1 MNKTLNKIFVF
12 SLVLFLISCSA
23 KNEKNEDQLSILSEI
38 NKESSNSLYLSA
50 LNEIK
55 NRNYAEATSIL
66 QNIDSKFPLS
76 NEAIQ
81 SQLMLAFVD
90 YLQMNYD
97 EAIFK
102 FDQLISKF
110 PSYKNIDYAYYM
122 RAICFYE
129 QIENEALDGTFNVEA
144 LSSFNQVIN
153 RFPDSKYTVD
163 SFQKIIL
170 INENIAAKHM
180 NIGMYYLSRHKY
192 TAAMNRFNKIINT
205 YSKSKFTPEALYRLV
220 EIYSYLDMKE
230 DAKKTA
236 AVIGYNYPKS
246 KWYSESYKLVKPK
259 NKELNKKKS
268 TLKKIKGFFSKNN
281 EN

>member
-1 MNKTLNKIFVF
+1 MNKTFNKIFVF
-12 SLVLFLISCSA
+12 SLVFFLISCSG
-23 KNEKNEDQLSILSEI
+23 KNEKNVKESNILSEI

-50 LNEIK
+50 LEEIE

-66 QNIDSKFPLS
+66 EDIDSKFPLS

-81 SQLMLAFVD
+81 SQLMLAFID

-97 EAIFK
+97 DSILK
-102 FDQLISKF
+102 FDQLINKF

-122 RAICFYE
+122 KAICYYE
-129 QIENEALDGTFNVEA
+129 QIENEALDGSFNIEA
-144 LSSFNQVIN
+144 LNSFNQIIN

-180 NIGMYYLSRHKY
+180 NIGMYYLSRNKY
-192 TAAMNRFNKIINT
+192 TAAMNRFNKIINNF
-205 YSKSKFTPEALYRLV
+205 SKSKFTPEALYRLV
-220 EIYSYLDMKE
+220 EIYSYLGMKE

-236 AVIGYNYPKS
+236 AVIGYNYPES
-246 KWYSESYKLVKPK
+246 KWYKESYRLVKPI
-259 NKELNKKKS
+259 NKKLKKKKS
-268 TLKKIKGFFSKNN
+268 ILKKITGLLPINN